1 MRAPFSS
8 SMPRLA
14 VVAALVASSAGLAN
28 ALDEESVADNLQ
40 PYIGGWVGMY
50 QVNTDDLEL
59 LVADNR
65 GNGSSP
71 RIDHFSAL
79 VPAGGISLGVAH
91 GRLHLGAN
99 VGYQLRNGGDISTSL
114 QNNPN
119 LLLHPGY
126 RYEVIPLDFNVDVA
140 MLPNEYPVNLLLGGS
155 VGIGFVRIQN
165 PFRVL
170 EQDQFNDS
178 GVFVSTTYEA
188 KDNTFETSNFLMATG
203 FIGARINLA
212 RRLNL
217 EGQLG
222 WRVLKTDEITYS
234 EGYSPMRVSNVNVKD
249 GDTTGIAL
257 LEPIDMDLS
266 GVYARVDLRWT
277 FASKAEKERS
287 ARLEKRRE
295 SLARLDSKVALK
307 D

>member
-8 SMPRLA
+8 LMPRLA

-28 ALDEESVADNLQ
+28 ALDEESVADHLQ

-59 LVADNR
+59 MVADNR
-65 GNGSSP
+65 GNGTSP
-71 RIDHFSAL
+71 RIDHFTAL

-99 VGYQLRNGGDISTSL
+99 LGYQLRNGGTISSATRSTYS
-114 QNNPN
+114 
-119 LLLHPGY
+119 LHPDY
-126 RYEVIPLDFNVDVA
+126 YYEVIPLDFSVEVA

-155 VGIGFVRIQN
+155 FGIGFTRIQN

-178 GVFVSTTYEA
+178 GRYVSTTYES
-188 KDNTFETSNFLMATG
+188 KENVFETNSFLMATG
-203 FIGARINLA
+203 FVGARINLA

-217 EGQLG
+217 EGQVG
-222 WRVLKTDEITYS
+222 WRVLKSDEITYS
-234 EGYSPMRVSNVNVKD
+234 DGFSPMRVSNVNVKD
-249 GDTTGIAL
+249 GDSSGIAL

-266 GVYARVDLRWT
+266 GAYARVDLRWT
-277 FASKAEKERS
+277 FASKADKERT
-287 ARLEKRRE
+287 AKLEQRRKV
-295 SLARLDSKVALK
+295 LDRIGTQVALK

>member
-50 QVNTDDLEL
+50 QVNTEDLEL
-59 LVADNR
+59 FVASNR
-65 GNGSSP
+65 GTTLTSP

-91 GRLHLGAN
+91 GRMHLGAN
-99 VGYQLRNGGDISTSL
+99 LGYQLRSGGVISAANRNAFGL
-114 QNNPN
+114 YPDF
-119 LLLHPGY
+119 Y
-126 RYEVIPLDFNVDVA
+126 YEAFPLDFNVEVA

-155 VGIGFVRIQN
+155 LGIGFVRIQN

-170 EQDQFNDS
+170 SQDQFNDS
-178 GVFVSTTYEA
+178 GRYVSTTFEE
-188 KDNTFETSNFLMATG
+188 KDNSFETSNFLLATG
-203 FIGARINLA
+203 FLGARINLA

-217 EGQLG
+217 EGQVG
-222 WRVLKTDEITYS
+222 WRVLKSDEITYS
-234 EGYSPMRVSNVNVKD
+234 EGYSPLREANVTVKEED
-249 GDTTGIAL
+249 SSAIAL

-287 ARLEKRRE
+287 ARFEKRRE
-295 SLARLDSKVALK
+295 VLQRLDAKVALK

>member
-59 LVADNR
+59 MVAKNR
-65 GNGSSP
+65 GTTATSP
-71 RIDHFSAL
+71 RFDHFTAIA
-79 VPAGGISLGVAH
+79 PAGGISIGVAH

-99 VGYQLRNGGDISTSL
+99 LGYQLRNGGAISKSL
-114 QNNPN
+114 QTT
-119 LLLHPGY
+119 LGLHPDY
-126 RYEVIPLDFNVDVA
+126 RYEVIPLDFNVDLA
-140 MLPNEYPVNLLLGGS
+140 MLPNEYPVNLLIGGS
-155 VGIGFVRIQN
+155 AGIGFTRIQN
-165 PFRVL
+165 PFMELSVIKGK
-170 EQDQFNDS
+170 DT
-178 GVFVSTTYEA
+178 TTYQ
-188 KDNTFETSNFLMATG
+188 KDNEFYSNNFLLATG
-203 FIGARINLA
+203 YLGARINLA

-217 EGQLG
+217 EGQVGYRLLSTDAVEFG
-222 WRVLKTDEITYS
+222 EDPYPAQLDNYTVDSTGALKS
-234 EGYSPMRVSNVNVKD
+234 VGLK
-249 GDTTGIAL
+249 
-257 LEPIDMDLS
+257 PIEVDLS

-295 SLARLDSKVALK
+295 SLARLDSKFALK